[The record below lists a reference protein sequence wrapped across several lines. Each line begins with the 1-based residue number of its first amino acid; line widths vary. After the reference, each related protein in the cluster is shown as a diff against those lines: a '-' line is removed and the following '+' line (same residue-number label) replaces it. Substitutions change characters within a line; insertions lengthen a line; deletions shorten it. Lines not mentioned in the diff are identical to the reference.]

1 MGTILPKWDQD
12 CPLQAWGQP
21 GGCSTPSSDR
31 RGTLSCSLL
40 KTAVCLSVATTTNRT
55 QSLGRLSPSH
65 IPERGE
71 PGIHLESDRE
81 AGGGRWGKE
90 GGLGEPPLPLSLL
103 TGHPQPS
110 WRPHLSSPGFYPSSS
125 NLIQQ
130 MHSELLLDGSA
141 LLGAEKISFSSL
153 LFLLHGLIPETC
165 GPILGICASR
175 PRSFISLT
183 QLKPSSQV
191 IPMGGWKHRN
201 SCDTKEQ
208 SAMPGTGFRRPRIS
222 LSKKISRGDTPPVR
236 H

>member
-141 LLGAEKISFSSL
+141 LLGAEKNF
-153 LFLLHGLIPETC
+153 FFF
-165 GPILGICASR
+165 
-175 PRSFISLT
+175 SFISSAWLDT
-183 QLKPSSQV
+183 RDMWPYFRHLCFQAKKFHFLNSAEAILPGDSHGRLKAQ
-191 IPMGGWKHRN
+191 K
-201 SCDTKEQ
+201 
-208 SAMPGTGFRRPRIS
+208 
-222 LSKKISRGDTPPVR
+222 
-236 H
+236 